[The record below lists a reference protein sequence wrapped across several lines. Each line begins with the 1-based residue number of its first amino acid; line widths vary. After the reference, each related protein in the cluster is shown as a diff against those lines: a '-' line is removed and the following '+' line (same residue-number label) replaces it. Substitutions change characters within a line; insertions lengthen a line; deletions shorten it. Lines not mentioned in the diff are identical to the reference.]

1 VVVISRCIGGGGAV
15 LGGHDHVYDPT
26 KVFCWRKLV
35 HDIVETKTVEARVYI
50 PIGRGGKLVRA

>member
-26 KVFCWRKLV
+26 KVFC
-35 HDIVETKTVEARVYI
+35 
-50 PIGRGGKLVRA
+50 